1 MLSPQVSTYLQE
13 KKKERASPIL
23 FNPCTRKREHGA
35 PVQVAGLGGR
45 KQQWFRY
52 VQEKGLPGG
61 EALLFSLGFAVIG

>member
-35 PVQVAGLGGR
+35 PVQGAGLGGGSNSG
-45 KQQWFRY
+45 FATY
-52 VQEKGLPGG
+52 NEKGLPGG